1 MVLVPLC
8 FPSLK
13 GNGEGG
19 RQHLS
24 ACPLRCLAQSAL
36 LPGEADGHQ
45 THPAQT
51 FLLRRPVGGVSGDST
66 GVCPTSRRAQC
77 RRQGMHE
84 LEEPFRILQLKSTV
98 EIKL

>member
-1 MVLVPLC
+1 MSTLRGPPLHTQ
-8 FPSLK
+8 PSF
-13 GNGEGG
+13 
-19 RQHLS
+19 S
-24 ACPLRCLAQSAL
+24 ASGPAGDGFGSAL
-36 LPGEADGHQ
+36 LPGEADGHR

-51 FLLRRPVGGVSGDST
+51 FLLRRPVGCVSGEST

-84 LEEPFRILQLKSTV
+84 LEEPFRVLQLKSTV